1 MQVNRNLFCAQG
13 SNNNNNNNNNIAKT
27 TTQPKAIYRFKA
39 IPIKNPMSFFT
50 GLKQIILNIVLNQ
63 KKILDSQSNPE
74 KKNKAGGITFYFQ
87 PYYKGIVI
95 KIIWCFI
102 C

>member
-13 SNNNNNNNNNIAKT
+13 SNNNNIAKT

-50 GLKQIILNIVLNQ
+50 GLKQIFLNIVLNP
-63 KKILDSQSNPE
+63 KKSWIVKAILRKRTKLEASHFIFNHITKIL
-74 KKNKAGGITFYFQ
+74 
-87 PYYKGIVI
+87 
-95 KIIWCFI
+95 
-102 C
+102 

>member
-1 MQVNRNLFCAQG
+1 MQVNGNLFCAQG
-13 SNNNNNNNNNIAKT
+13 SNNNNNIAKM

-39 IPIKNPMSFFT
+39 IPIKNPTSFFT
-50 GLKQIILNIVLNQ
+50 GLEQIILNIVLNQ
-63 KKILDSQSNPE
+63 RKRKSSGSQSNLE
-74 KKNKAGGITFYFQ
+74 KKNKAGGITSSYFP

-95 KIIWCFI
+95 KIIWCFS